1 MAPEV
6 ASRTKR
12 TFLIVFTIWTIM
24 VWVAPLSLPTDSVPD
39 ISGRSGSIDNLE
51 QVEEMNPFA
60 ALVYLAGDAYC
71 HQKAERSLYVNGNE
85 MPFCARD
92 VGIFCGLAIGM
103 AMVLLFRPGFNLI
116 VLVALVLPIVLDGG
130 VQMIGYYESS
140 NAVRLSTGLMGG
152 IGCSYLLGHVTD
164 MALSTQRSNRVKKG
178 DL

>member
-1 MAPEV
+1 
-6 ASRTKR
+6 
-12 TFLIVFTIWTIM
+12 
-24 VWVAPLSLPTDSVPD
+24 
-39 ISGRSGSIDNLE
+39 
-51 QVEEMNPFA
+51 
-60 ALVYLAGDAYC
+60 
-71 HQKAERSLYVNGNE
+71 
-85 MPFCARD
+85 
-92 VGIFCGLAIGM
+92 M

-130 VQMIGYYESS
+130 VQMIGNYESS